1 MKIIKEQVIN
11 NLSEARIL
19 VKDREETPKEK
30 ELRLNKLAN
39 LIKSSLYLISKL

>member
-19 VKDREETPKEK
+19 VKDREETPEEK
-30 ELRLNKLAN
+30 ELRLDKLSN